1 MKPKSVRYLFG
12 PFALVACLLVFF
24 AVEVQAKPRPTKSK
38 FYDFSAQMIDGQ
50 RRTPTVIYTDVRER
64 VKFERLL
71 SLKKSFLNK
80 MFDTHKENIFK

>member
-1 MKPKSVRYLFG
+1 MKVKPVHYVVGAF
-12 PFALVACLLVFF
+12 VIVVCLLVFL
-24 AVEVQAKPRPTKSK
+24 AVEAQAKPPPTKSK

-80 MFDTHKENIFK
+80 MFDTHKENIFR